1 MLTDISE
8 GMLRDAR
15 RAIGDGDE
23 FSFRECFCEALP
35 FADESFDLVLANHV
49 LFYCSDVEQ
58 ACREAARVLKPGGQ
72 MCIRDSY
79 GRVYSTSFYVR
90 LHIFILPFF
99 CVFANRRHVFLC
111 FD

>member
-49 LFYCSDVEQ
+49 LFTAV
-58 ACREAARVLKPGGQ
+58 
-72 MCIRDSY
+72 M
-79 GRVYSTSFYVR
+79 
-90 LHIFILPFF
+90 
-99 CVFANRRHVFLC
+99 
-111 FD
+111 

>member
-1 MLTDISE
+1 MTARSGVRQRNSFPRIIVQITPKLNDQQPDLLKTCSIMLTDISE

-49 LFYCSDVEQ
+49 
-58 ACREAARVLKPGGQ
+58 
-72 MCIRDSY
+72 
-79 GRVYSTSFYVR
+79 
-90 LHIFILPFF
+90 FF
-99 CVFANRRHVFLC
+99 TAVM
-111 FD
+111 